1 MARKAVKLIKSSG
14 SEKKAA
20 IIVER
25 IPWRMDI
32 PYYREVPKLRSRLA
46 NRYGRLIRDQGNAEQ
61 VHHGRSKET
70 AILLKDQGADSKPDR
85 DSAYQNAKVVA
96 AIIQPE

>member
-32 PYYREVPKLRSRLA
+32 P
-46 NRYGRLIRDQGNAEQ
+46 
-61 VHHGRSKET
+61 
-70 AILLKDQGADSKPDR
+70 LLP
-85 DSAYQNAKVVA
+85 
-96 AIIQPE
+96 